1 MHEARPEYDRGASQ
15 DVPQLS
21 RSLPTTGPDLVPL
34 PGAPTIAD
42 PEAAP
47 NVTSNSHLRPVS
59 GSPRASADEA
69 LTDPARLDVVRR
81 LGLLDGVPDDAFDR
95 VTRMA
100 TRLTGAPVSVAVLVD
115 EDRQWFAGQ
124 TGLSEPWASRRQ
136 TPISHSFCRYL
147 LADAAPLV
155 VADAREDERL
165 QGNLA
170 VSELGVVAYAGVPL
184 VCEGVTVGSLCLVD
198 GEPRAWTADELEI
211 LSDLAAI
218 TTSELELRLA
228 IVDQEAVGRSR
239 AREQDALRAV
249 ATLVA
254 GQGPPQAVF
263 AAAAEHVAHVCGAA
277 MSRVVRLEPDGTT
290 RLVGAWADDAPS
302 APRVGRAVAL
312 DDGTAI
318 ATVLRTRRPAAVT
331 GRGVPED
338 VSKLDDPA
346 AAMRAGAAAP
356 IEVDGRFWG
365 AISVGWE
372 QADTVDPEEIARVTR
387 FADLVSL
394 AVTGAEAR
402 QQLSELAFTDHLT
415 GLHNQRAFSDRLEEE
430 VRRCRRYRR
439 PLSLV
444 VFDLDHFKLIND
456 THGHEAGNRVLADF
470 AERLVAVRRG
480 SDVIARVGGEEFAW
494 MLPETDG
501 RSAMVAAE
509 RARAAIADLPFDGVG
524 RITSSVGVC
533 SLDDADDAQQLYRHA
548 DLALYWAKAAGR
560 NTIVR
565 YTPELISAPP
575 GGAAM
580 HRLESAKTLA
590 AVRALASAVDA
601 KDPSTQRHSER
612 VAELAGELAR
622 TLGWDPARVVLLHSA
637 ALVHDV
643 GKIGVPDTIL
653 LKPAK
658 LTDAEYEQVKTHAAL
673 GAEMV
678 ADLLSR
684 DQVLWIRHHHE
695 RHDGRGYPDGVSGDE
710 ISDGAK
716 ILAVADAWDAMTV
729 ARPYGRP
736 RPLGEAIA
744 EMRRGA
750 GSQFDPTAIEAL
762 LLLHERGV
770 LRVAAHDGAS

>member
-1 MHEARPEYDRGASQ
+1 M
-15 DVPQLS
+15 
-21 RSLPTTGPDLVPL
+21 
-34 PGAPTIAD
+34 PTIAH

-47 NVTSNSHLRPVS
+47 NVTSNSHLRTVT
-59 GSPRASADEA
+59 GSPRTSAAGA
-69 LTDPARLDVVRR
+69 LADPARLDVLRR
-81 LGLLDGVPDDAFDR
+81 LGLMGALPDDAFDR
-95 VTRMA
+95 VTRLA
-100 TRLTGAPVSVAVLVD
+100 TKLTGAPISLAVLVD
-115 EDRQWFAGQ
+115 DERQWFAGQ
-124 TGLSEPWASRRQ
+124 TGLAEPWATRRQ
-136 TPISHSFCRYL
+136 TPLSHSFCQHVVS
-147 LADAAPLV
+147 DAAPLV
-155 VADAREDERL
+155 VTDARDDDRL
-165 QGNLA
+165 RDNRA
-170 VSELGVVAYAGVPL
+170 IPDLGVIAYAGVPL
-184 VCEGVTVGSLCLVD
+184 VCGGVAVGSLCLID
-198 GEPRAWTADELEI
+198 GEPHEWSADELDV
-211 LSDLAAI
+211 LRDLAAM
-218 TTSELELRLA
+218 TTTELELRLA
-228 IVDQEAVGRSR
+228 IVDQEAAGR
-239 AREQDALRAV
+239 ARVREQEALRAV

-254 GQGPPQAVF
+254 GQGPPRAVF
-263 AAAAEHVAHVCGAA
+263 AAAAEHVAHVCSAA

-290 RLVGAWADDAPS
+290 RLVGAWAQDAPS
-302 APRVGRAVAL
+302 APEVGRAVVL
-312 DDGTAI
+312 DEGTAI
-318 ATVLRTRRPAAVT
+318 ATVVRTRRPAAVS
-331 GRGVPED
+331 GRGVPADAAE
-338 VSKLDDPA
+338 LDDPA

-372 QADTVDPEEIARVTR
+372 DAATVDREEISRVTR

-456 THGHEAGNRVLADF
+456 THGHESGNRALAEF

-509 RARAAIADLPFDGVG
+509 RARAAISDLPFSDVG
-524 RITSSVGVC
+524 RITSSVGIC

-684 DQVLWIRHHHE
+684 EQVLWIRHHHE
-695 RHDGRGYPDGVSGDE
+695 RHDGHGYPDGVADDQ

-716 ILAVADAWDAMTV
+716 IMAVADAWDAMTG

-736 RPLGEAIA
+736 RPLAEAIE

-762 LLLHERGV
+762 LLLHQRGG
-770 LRVAAHDGAS
+770 LRVASSDPTT